1 MILTQLL
8 RSIYYKE
15 ALNQKVE
22 MDLIKE
28 HSPNDLDYK
37 ILKENRESY
46 WIVNNKNRFIEKAE
60 KLGILDFC
68 QEIHRIYK
76 KGDKYKTETD
86 DFYEKADQEGVWYIL
101 NFSQNQMEKREQV
114 QRICEWKLLTDLL
127 SSWSSRY
134 CMSFRKFAKIRRKD
148 LQSWGI
154 PENTGGEPL
163 KRRPKLEDSRY
174 DQRKKDYL
182 EWGIEKPEKEKERIQ
197 SLLAELKIGLWN
209 KFGLQDL
216 NLISEAQREQLC
228 TLVQNLQN
236 HGIWVSDVN
245 TLLQM
250 EQPIRA
256 FGTFGRLLENIQEDK
271 KGKPRKQQMEEY
283 IAEPWQK
290 DTVQENVPQNTEFLD
305 RREELLERLEVLLD
319 KFEGYLPEQQ
329 RSFGIG
335 SFRLFCKEKSSA
347 IKLNKELE
355 ENIGK
360 IYRKVQARNG
370 EREFAQ
376 MRIQEQK
383 ESGYCCNRA
392 APNDSLVQIEC
403 LVALV
408 QEGVITEEMLIND
421 ILRYEKEVKS
431 ELKELFIMDK
441 VGKDAFPE
449 EKINLTDCVYRLD
462 TEAITRGL
470 REIYTGKHK

>member
-1 MILTQLL
+1 MRT
-8 RSIYYKE
+8 YKE
-15 ALNQKVE
+15 IVKN
-22 MDLIKE
+22 
-28 HSPNDLDYK
+28 Y
-37 ILKENRESY
+37 IL
-46 WIVNNKNRFIEKAE
+46 
-60 KLGILDFC
+60 
-68 QEIHRIYK
+68 IYK

-86 DFYEKADQEGVWYIL
+86 DFYEKEDQEGVWYIL
-101 NFSQNQMEKREQV
+101 NFSQNQMEKQEQV

-134 CMSFRKFAKIRRKD
+134 CMSFRKFAKIRRED
-148 LQSWGI
+148 LQSWRI
-154 PENTGGEPL
+154 PENAGGERS
-163 KRRPKLEDSRY
+163 KRRRKLEDSQY
-174 DQRKKDYL
+174 DKRKQYYL
-182 EWGIEKPEKEKERIQ
+182 KWGVEKPEKEKERIQ
-197 SLLAELKIGLWN
+197 PLLGELKIRLWN

-216 NLISEAQREQLC
+216 NLVSETQREQLC
-228 TLVQNLQN
+228 DLVQNLQN
-236 HGIWVSDVN
+236 YGILVSDVN

-290 DTVQENVPQNTEFLD
+290 DTAQENVPQNTEFLD

-360 IYRKVQARNG
+360 IYHKVKVWNG
-370 EREFAQ
+370 GREFAQ

-470 REIYTGKHK
+470 REIYTGRHK